1 MKFLMVFFLFLS
13 FIFIGNGF
21 TVGEI
26 GDARCS
32 VEAVEFA
39 NSVQLREILGELL
52 NTTYMRLF
60 RVNMQNEC
68 NVQYMKP
75 GHPASADTGTCSM
88 TPPAINLGLDAVSTP
103 VSSCSVLEESGNPW
117 PQTDDVDKSITKVED
132 KLTSLAETT
141 LSCTKEDDD
150 PSFWE
155 DMCSDIGIDSK
166 MEYINLQ
173 LNPKRNTGYN
183 GSHLWQAIYEE
194 NCIKRAGSV
203 ENMCYEERVL
213 YRLLSGMHAAINI
226 QICYN
231 YYPPEPGT
239 RDDWSPNPE
248 KFVQLF
254 KDFPERL
261 KNLHFAYVVLLRAL
275 FKASPYLKEYPMD
288 IGAEDDFKVKKLVNL
303 LIETNILKSCNHIF
317 SAFDETLLFREDNKA
332 TGNPFPKDLTIE
344 GRLISLKQQFK
355 GVFRNITKLLD
366 CVSCQK
372 CKLHAKLGLLGIG
385 TALKI
390 LLCPNEKQL
399 ELTCSS
405 LAREE
410 IVALFNTIG
419 RWSEAI
425 KNIQELQKPAR

>member
-1 MKFLMVFFLFLS
+1 MKIVLIFFLIISS
-13 FIFIGNGF
+13 FAFFSKGF
-21 TVGEI
+21 SEGEI

-32 VEAVEFA
+32 VESVEFA

-60 RVNMQNEC
+60 RVNMKNEC
-68 NVQYMKP
+68 NAQWKKP
-75 GHPASADTGTCSM
+75 VSDTGTCSA
-88 TPPAINLGLDAVSTP
+88 TPPVANIGLEGLDTSI
-103 VSSCSVLEESGNPW
+103 SSCSVLEEEGSELW
-117 PQTDDVDKSITKVED
+117 KKTDDVDKSITKLED
-132 KLTSLAETT
+132 TLTSLAATT

-155 DMCSDIGIDSK
+155 DMCSEIGIDSK

-173 LNPKRNTGYN
+173 LNPKRNTGYD

-231 YYPPEPGT
+231 YYPPEDGV
-239 RDDWSPNPE
+239 RADWSPNPE

-275 FKASPYLKEYPMD
+275 FKASPYLKDLNLD

-332 TGNPFPKDLTIE
+332 AFPKDLTIE

-399 ELTCSS
+399 QLTCSS

-425 KNIQELQKPAR
+425 GNIQLLQKPR

>member
-1 MKFLMVFFLFLS
+1 MKFLLILFL
-13 FIFIGNGF
+13 IFSSLTYIKGF
-21 TVGEI
+21 SEGEI

-32 VEAVEFA
+32 VESVEFA

-60 RVNMQNEC
+60 RVNMKNEC
-68 NVQYMKP
+68 KQWVKP
-75 GHPASADTGTCSM
+75 TTSSLKEDTGMCSA
-88 TPPAINLGLDAVSTP
+88 TPPVENIGLQGLVTTP
-103 VSSCSVLEESGNPW
+103 ISSCSVLEEAGTV
-117 PQTDDVDKSITKVED
+117 QTDDVDKRITKVED
-132 KLTSLAETT
+132 TLTSLAETT

-155 DMCSDIGIDSK
+155 DMCSEIGIDSK

-173 LNPKRNTGYN
+173 LNPKRNTGYD

-194 NCIKRAGSV
+194 NCFKRAGSV

-231 YYPPEPGT
+231 YYPPEPGVGT
-239 RDDWSPNPE
+239 EWTANPQ
-248 KFVQLF
+248 KFVELF
-254 KDFPERL
+254 RDNPERL

-275 FKASPYLKEYPMD
+275 FKASPYIKELNLD

-317 SAFDETLLFREDNKA
+317 SAFDETLLFREDNMA
-332 TGNPFPKDLTIE
+332 AFPKDLTIE

-366 CVSCQK
+366 CVTCQK

-399 ELTCSS
+399 ELTCTS

-425 KNIQELQKPAR
+425 QTLQKMRQ

>member
-1 MKFLMVFFLFLS
+1 MIFFLIFSS
-13 FIFIGNGF
+13 FAFFASGF

-39 NSVQLREILGELL
+39 NSVQLREILSELL

-60 RVNMQNEC
+60 RVNMQNDC
-68 NVQYMKP
+68 NVQWKIP
-75 GHPASADTGTCSM
+75 STSSSASSSADTGTCSA
-88 TPPAINLGLDAVSTP
+88 TPPVANIGLDAP
-103 VSSCSVLEESGNPW
+103 VSSCSVLEEGGKSW

-155 DMCSDIGIDSK
+155 DICSEIGIDSK

-173 LNPKRNTGYN
+173 LNPKRNTGYD

-194 NCIKRAGSV
+194 NCFKRAGSV

-239 RDDWSPNPE
+239 REDWSPNPE

-254 KDFPERL
+254 KDYPERL

-275 FKASPYLKEYPMD
+275 FKASPYLKDYPLD

-303 LIETNILKSCNHIF
+303 LIETNILKSCNHIY
-317 SAFDETLLFREDNKA
+317 SAFDETLLFREDNKV
-332 TGNPFPKDLTIE
+332 NPFPKDLTIE

-405 LAREE
+405 LKREE

-425 KNIQELQKPAR
+425 SNIQTLQKLR

>member
-1 MKFLMVFFLFLS
+1 MKFLMVFFL
-13 FIFIGNGF
+13 IFSSLTFFAYCF

-60 RVNMQNEC
+60 RVNMQNDC
-68 NVQYMKP
+68 SVQWKIP
-75 GHPASADTGTCSM
+75 PTSSSSSADTGTCSA
-88 TPPAINLGLDAVSTP
+88 TPPVANIGLDAP
-103 VSSCSVLEESGNPW
+103 ISSCSVLEEGGKPFA
-117 PQTDDVDKSITKVED
+117 QTDDVDKSITKVED

-155 DMCSDIGIDSK
+155 DICSEIGIDSK

-173 LNPKRNTGYN
+173 LNPKRNTGYD

-194 NCIKRAGSV
+194 NCFKRAGSV

-254 KDFPERL
+254 KDYPERL

-275 FKASPYLKEYPMD
+275 FKASPYLKDYPLD

-303 LIETNILKSCNHIF
+303 LIETNILKSCNHIY

-332 TGNPFPKDLTIE
+332 AGIPFPKDLSIE

-405 LAREE
+405 LKREE

-425 KNIQELQKPAR
+425 SNIQTLQKIR